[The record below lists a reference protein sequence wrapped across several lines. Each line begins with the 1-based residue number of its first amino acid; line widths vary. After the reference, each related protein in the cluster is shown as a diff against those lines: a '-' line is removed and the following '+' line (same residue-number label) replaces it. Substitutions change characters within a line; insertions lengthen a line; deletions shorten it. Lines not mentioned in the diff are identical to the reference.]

1 MQALKTYTLL
11 FLSVVAFIMPG
22 CQKENTSCYNEQLYQ
37 LHKNDMCTMDC
48 PGVTGCDG
56 KTYCNECVANSKGI
70 SVIK

>member
-1 MQALKTYTLL
+1 MQTLKTYTLL
-11 FLSVVAFIMPG
+11 FLVVVAFIITG
-22 CQKENTSCYNEQLYQ
+22 CKKENTSCYNEQLYQ